1 MKNNKL
7 NVLAAAVIVMGGM
20 TGAALLVYAQQ
31 TATTQVSV
39 KIVAPKEFN
48 YHGLALDGELED
60 SAEVVNNPLK
70 EFDKKEL
77 YEGIT
82 LEEPIQVRVELEDKL
97 SVDDLKDITLTG
109 YYSKQETD
117 LESSESNLIKSTE
130 NVLTNA
136 YYEIEKGNKDVVI
149 NIKEIPALSVEDPDL
164 FMGDVAY
171 NVAYRLPDGKSLVV
185 SFYFTN
191 GDVAHGWYSNLVDV
205 EVE

>member
-1 MKNNKL
+1 MKYNKL

-20 TGAALLVYAQQ
+20 TGAALPVYAQQ

-60 SAEVVNNPLK
+60 SAEVVNSPLK

-97 SVDDLKDITLTG
+97 SVDDLKDIT
-109 YYSKQETD
+109 YKF
-117 LESSESNLIKSTE
+117 LE
-130 NVLTNA
+130 
-136 YYEIEKGNKDVVI
+136 
-149 NIKEIPALSVEDPDL
+149 
-164 FMGDVAY
+164 
-171 NVAYRLPDGKSLVV
+171 RQ
-185 SFYFTN
+185 
-191 GDVAHGWYSNLVDV
+191 
-205 EVE
+205 